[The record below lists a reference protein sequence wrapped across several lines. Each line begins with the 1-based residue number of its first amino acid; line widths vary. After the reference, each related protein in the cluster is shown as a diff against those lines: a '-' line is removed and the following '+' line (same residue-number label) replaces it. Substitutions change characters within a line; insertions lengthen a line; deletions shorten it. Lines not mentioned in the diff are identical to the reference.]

1 MAPQGLVFRQR
12 KAQGKKLPAGMLLG
26 ELGLLLW
33 VSLLGLCSFV
43 LHDASYL
50 AGWVPCVMDRTCF
63 FFLIVENLVTTF
75 TLIMPLPF

>member
-12 KAQGKKLPAGMLLG
+12 KAQGEKSPARMLLG
-26 ELGLLLW
+26 ELGLPLR

-50 AGWVPCVMDRTCF
+50 AGFLVSWTELV